1 MPYKMKKRDAVIRPK
16 EPSCPH
22 GLTDSRQC
30 GECAVERR
38 GSRMLK
44 GNCPHGL
51 NDPNQC
57 GECCVEAGF

>member
-1 MPYKMKKRDAVIRPK
+1 MDKKKVQ
-16 EPSCPH
+16 SCPH

-38 GSRMLK
+38 PVILK